1 MNDKI
6 MKNRKIITAM
16 LVVIIMASLILP
28 YEVITRENEKITSF
42 DCSTKLINYMGK
54 KYPGLVTPAEYT
66 NVYNGTLHSFCKVGS
81 KEEYLN
87 TTLNFT
93 CVCFTGCN
101 PQINLFFFDA
111 HFNINYSYK
120 APVYLRL
127 SCYNQD
133 WVSNTTV
140 FKIPCDNNSGIVSLH
155 SIDSTFACIGKVCAV
170 GSYNKGMNLTF
181 STHSY
186 SNYSEFLEN
195 ANYELQI
202 YLSQNIYTTYFIS
215 MKAVNADSN
224 NREVFYHNA

>member
-1 MNDKI
+1 
-6 MKNRKIITAM
+6 M

-66 NVYNGTLHSFCKVGS
+66 NVYNGTLHSFCRVGS

-93 CVCFTGCN
+93 YVYFPLKCPYIFC
-101 PQINLFFFDA
+101 A
-111 HFNINYSYK
+111 HFSINYSYNS
-120 APVYLRL
+120 PIYLDFC
-127 SCYNQD
+127 SYNLD
-133 WVSNTTV
+133 SISNSMAY
-140 FKIPCDNNSGIVSLH
+140 KIPSKDNNSMVFPQ
-155 SIDSTFACIGKVCAV
+155 DPVCSEYENGHV
-170 GSYNKGMNLTF
+170 RVNGSYKNRLNLTF
-181 STHSY
+181 SVCACT
-186 SNYSEFLEN
+186 NYTIISET
-195 ANYELQI
+195 ANYKLQI